1 MSRRLLGLPLVVLL
15 LVSGSATATWAA
27 PAVVQAGAGYVDR
40 SPAELASTESDQT
53 AAPAPTWV
61 RTTTETRLWSGPDE
75 RAEEFSMIA
84 SGTTLQVLE
93 MGTRRAFVYFAG
105 DKQGHPPGEVWVDRA
120 DLATASWPQ
129 WLRAR
134 RNAEMRPEP
143 SPAGPGT
150 VALAAGTYVETTG
163 ETNGRWARAFYLGDG
178 RVGASIEGWID
189 GADFVLPPVDQAAL
203 TGYLLSKGVLSSRE
217 PDVWLRVPYRTQLDG
232 TDYAAANC
240 GPTSVG
246 MALEAFGGV
255 YGQELLRAAAMQL
268 QDTDDCDECGV
279 FIQNLATLM
288 QQRGVQAFGLRRDGS
303 PPRPVTEVDRADEAT
318 LRRWTIEEVRAEL
331 RNGRVVLP
339 QVRYRVLPGRADSEY
354 GGDHFVVIT
363 GMIGDRF
370 IYNDPIDSDGRGYA
384 RLISAEALER
394 SMSLASVPK
403 VAFAAGR

>member
-1 MSRRLLGLPLVVLL
+1 LRHRTWSVNGRTALAGL
-15 LVSGSATATWAA
+15 ATALVLSLAA
-27 PAVVQAGAGYVDR
+27 FGLAATPAHAAQ
-40 SPAELASTESDQT
+40 STESGQA

-61 RTTTETRLWSGPDE
+61 RTTKETRLWSGPDD
-75 RAEEFSMIA
+75 RAKEFSTIA

-93 MGTRRAFVYFAG
+93 VGPRRAFVYFAG

-120 DLATASWPQ
+120 DLASASWPQ

-134 RNAEMRPEP
+134 RNAEIRPEP

-150 VALAAGTYVETTG
+150 VAIATGTYVETTG
-163 ETNGRWARAFYLGDG
+163 EAQGRWARVFYLGDG
-178 RVGASIEGWID
+178 RLDGAIEGWID
-189 GADFVLPPVDQAAL
+189 SADFVLPPVDQTAL
-203 TGYLLSKGVLSSRE
+203 TGYLLSKGALSSRE

-255 YGQELLRAAAMQL
+255 YAQELLRAAAMQL
-268 QDTDDCDECGV
+268 QDTADCDECGV
-279 FIQNLATLM
+279 FIQNLATLV
-288 QQRGVQAFGLRRDGS
+288 QQRGAQVVGLRKDGS
-303 PPRPVTEVDRADEAT
+303 PPRPVTELDRADEAT
-318 LRRWTIEEVRAEL
+318 LRRWTLEDVRAEL

-339 QVRYRVLPGRADSEY
+339 QVKYRALPDRADSAY
-354 GGDHFVVIT
+354 RGDHFVVIT

-384 RLISAEALER
+384 RLIRAETLER
-394 SMSLASVPK
+394 AMSLASVPK
-403 VAFAAGR
+403 AAFAAGR